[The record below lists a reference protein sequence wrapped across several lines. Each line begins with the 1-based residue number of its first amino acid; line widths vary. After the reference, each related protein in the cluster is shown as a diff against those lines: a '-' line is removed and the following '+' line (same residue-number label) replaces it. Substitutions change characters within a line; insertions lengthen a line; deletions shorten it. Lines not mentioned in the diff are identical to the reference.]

1 MCFKI
6 CVICAKLDSM
16 QSASLSA
23 IKNELQHIPQ
33 EALVELCIRMA
44 KYKKENK
51 ELLNYLLF
59 ENTNEQEYVNAIK
72 KEMQEEFA
80 EMNVS
85 NMFFAKKSIRRI
97 LRTANKYIKY
107 SGQAETEI
115 QVLIHFCKQV
125 KALKIDYT
133 KSAAMVN
140 VYNSQLKKIN
150 KAMQTLHEDL
160 QYDYVKEIELIS

>member
-1 MCFKI
+1 
-6 CVICAKLDSM
+6 M
-16 QSASLSA
+16 QSASLST

-33 EALVELCIRMA
+33 EALVELCLRIA

-59 ENTNEQEYVNAIK
+59 ENTNEQHYINAIK
-72 KEMQEEFA
+72 QEIEEQFA
-80 EMNVS
+80 EINIS

-97 LRTANKYIKY
+97 LRMANKYIKY
-107 SGQAETEI
+107 SGLAETEI
-115 QVLIHFCKQV
+115 EVLIHFCKQV

-140 VYNSQLKKIN
+140 LYNNQLKKIN
-150 KAMQTLHEDL
+150 KAMNTLHEDL
-160 QYDYVKEIELIS
+160 QYEYEKEIELLS

>member
-1 MCFKI
+1 
-6 CVICAKLDSM
+6 M

-115 QVLIHFCKQV
+115 QVLIHFCKQM
-125 KALKIDYT
+125 KTLNIDYT
-133 KSAAMVN
+133 KSTAMMN
-140 VYNSQLKKIN
+140 LYNSQLKKIN

>member
-1 MCFKI
+1 
-6 CVICAKLDSM
+6 M

-23 IKNELQHIPQ
+23 IKHELQHIPQ

-59 ENTNEQEYVNAIK
+59 ENTNEQEYVSSIK
-72 KEMQEEFA
+72 KEMTAEFA
-80 EMNVS
+80 EINVS
-85 NMFFAKKSIRRI
+85 TMFLAKKSIRRI
-97 LRTANKYIKY
+97 LRMANKYIKY

-115 QVLIHFCKQV
+115 QVLVHFCKEL

-133 KSAAMVN
+133 KSTAMVN
-140 VYNSQLKKIN
+140 LYNSQLKKIN

-160 QYDYVKEIELIS
+160 QYEYEKDLEEIF

>member
-1 MCFKI
+1 
-6 CVICAKLDSM
+6 M

-72 KEMQEEFA
+72 KEMQEDFA
-80 EMNVS
+80 VMNVS
-85 NMFFAKKSIRRI
+85 NMFLAKKSIRRI
-97 LRTANKYIKY
+97 LRMANKYIKY
-107 SGQAETEI
+107 SGHAETEI
-115 QVLIHFCKQV
+115 AVLIHFCKEL
-125 KALKIDYT
+125 KTLKIDYT
-133 KSAAMVN
+133 KSTAMVN
-140 VYNSQLKKIN
+140 LYNSQLKKII
-150 KAMQTLHEDL
+150 KAMKALHEDL
-160 QYDYVKEIELIS
+160 QYEYEKDLEAIS

>member
-1 MCFKI
+1 
-6 CVICAKLDSM
+6 M

-72 KEMQEEFA
+72 KEMQEDFA
-80 EMNVS
+80 VMNVS
-85 NMFFAKKSIRRI
+85 NMFLAKKSIRRI
-97 LRTANKYIKY
+97 LRMANKYIKY

-115 QVLIHFCKQV
+115 QVLIHFCKQL
-125 KALKIDYT
+125 KELKIDYT
-133 KSAAMVN
+133 KSTAMVN

>member
-1 MCFKI
+1 
-6 CVICAKLDSM
+6 M
-16 QSASLSA
+16 QSASLST

-33 EALVELCIRMA
+33 EVLVELCLRIA

-59 ENTNEQEYVNAIK
+59 ENTNEQNYINVLK
-72 KEMQEEFA
+72 QEIEEQFA
-80 EMNVS
+80 EINIS

-97 LRTANKYIKY
+97 LRMANKYIKY
-107 SGQAETEI
+107 SGLSETEI
-115 QVLIHFCKQV
+115 EVLIHFCKQV

-140 VYNSQLKKIN
+140 LYNNQLKKIN
-150 KAMQTLHEDL
+150 KAMNTLHEDL
-160 QYDYVKEIELIS
+160 QYEYEKEIELLS

>member
-1 MCFKI
+1 
-6 CVICAKLDSM
+6 M
-16 QSASLSA
+16 QSASLST

-33 EALVELCIRMA
+33 EALVELCLRIA

-59 ENTNEQEYVNAIK
+59 ENTNEQHYINAIK
-72 KEMQEEFA
+72 QEIEEQFA
-80 EMNVS
+80 EINIS

-97 LRTANKYIKY
+97 LRMANKYIKY

-115 QVLIHFCKQV
+115 EVLIHFCKQV

-140 VYNSQLKKIN
+140 LYNNQLKKIN
-150 KAMQTLHEDL
+150 KAMNTLHEDL
-160 QYDYVKEIELIS
+160 QYEYEKEIELLS

>member
-1 MCFKI
+1 
-6 CVICAKLDSM
+6 M

-59 ENTNEQEYVNAIK
+59 ENTNEQEYIHAIK
-72 KEMQEEFA
+72 TEMQEEFA
-80 EMNVS
+80 EMNTS
-85 NMFFAKKSIRRI
+85 NMFFVKKSIRRI
-97 LRTANKYIKY
+97 LRAANKYIKY

-115 QVLIHFCKQV
+115 QVLIHFCKQM
-125 KALKIDYT
+125 KTMKIDYT
-133 KSAAMVN
+133 KSTAMVN
-140 VYNSQLKKIN
+140 LYNSQLKKIN

-160 QYDYVKEIELIS
+160 QYDYEKEMKLII

>member
-1 MCFKI
+1 
-6 CVICAKLDSM
+6 M

-23 IKNELQHIPQ
+23 IKHELQHIPQ
-33 EALVELCIRMA
+33 ESLVELCIRMA

-59 ENTNEQEYVNAIK
+59 ENTNEQEYVSSIK
-72 KEMQEEFA
+72 KEMTAEFA
-80 EMNVS
+80 EINVS
-85 NMFFAKKSIRRI
+85 TMFLAKKSIRRI
-97 LRTANKYIKY
+97 LRMANKYIKY

-115 QVLIHFCKQV
+115 QVLIHFCKLL

-133 KSAAMVN
+133 TSTAMVN
-140 VYNSQLKKIN
+140 LYNSQLKKIK

-160 QYDYVKEIELIS
+160 QYEYEKDLEEIF

>member
-1 MCFKI
+1 
-6 CVICAKLDSM
+6 M

-72 KEMQEEFA
+72 KEMQEAFA

-85 NMFFAKKSIRRI
+85 NLFLAKKSIRRI
-97 LRTANKYIKY
+97 LRVANKYIKY

-115 QVLIHFCKQV
+115 QVLLHFCKLLKV
-125 KALKIDYT
+125 LKIDYT
-133 KSAAMVN
+133 KSTAMVN
-140 VYNSQLKKIN
+140 LYNSQLKKIN
-150 KAMQTLHEDL
+150 KAMKTLHEDL
-160 QYDYVKEIELIS
+160 QYEYVKEIELIY

>member
-1 MCFKI
+1 
-6 CVICAKLDSM
+6 M
-16 QSASLSA
+16 QSASLST

-59 ENTNEQEYVNAIK
+59 ENTSEHEYIQTLKNEITS
-72 KEMQEEFA
+72 EF
-80 EMNVS
+80 ESVNVS
-85 NMFFAKKSIRRI
+85 TMFFAKKSIRRI
-97 LRTANKYIKY
+97 LRMANKYVKY
-107 SGQAETEI
+107 SGLAETEI
-115 QVLIHFCKQV
+115 VVLIHFLKEM

-140 VYNSQLKKIN
+140 LYNSQLKKIN
-150 KAMQTLHEDL
+150 KAMKTLHEDL
-160 QYDYVKEIELIS
+160 QYEYEKEIQLLEN

>member
-1 MCFKI
+1 
-6 CVICAKLDSM
+6 M

-59 ENTNEQEYVNAIK
+59 ENTNEEEYVNAIK
-72 KEMQEEFA
+72 KEMQEAFA

-85 NMFFAKKSIRRI
+85 NMFLAKKSIRRI
-97 LRTANKYIKY
+97 LRIANKYIKY

-115 QVLIHFCKQV
+115 EVLIHFCKEL

-133 KSAAMVN
+133 KSTAMVN
-140 VYNSQLKKIN
+140 LYNSQLKKIN
-150 KAMQTLHEDL
+150 KAMKTLHEDL